1 MSLNSTARDS
11 TPFHFEKCGH
21 VLKTDMV
28 QLYARHSWHN
38 KRDKHGNSYLGK
50 EYEEISRLSSSFSSS
65 VEKPSISPL
74 SPTDLKEIF
83 TVR

>member
-1 MSLNSTARDS
+1 MHATAGI
-11 TPFHFEKCGH
+11 TKGINME
-21 VLKTDMV
+21 L
-28 QLYARHSWHN
+28 
-38 KRDKHGNSYLGK
+38 NSYLGK
-50 EYEEISRLSSSFSSS
+50 ESEEISRLSSSFSSS